1 MQEEGTNGEGIN
13 DVDAGVGVVV
23 AVVNMMQ
30 MERKM
35 QGEVMGKD
43 K

>member
-1 MQEEGTNGEGIN
+1 MQEEGTNGERIN
-13 DVDAGVGVVV
+13 DVDAGVSVVV

>member
-1 MQEEGTNGEGIN
+1 MMLTY
-13 DVDAGVGVVV
+13 AGVSVVV